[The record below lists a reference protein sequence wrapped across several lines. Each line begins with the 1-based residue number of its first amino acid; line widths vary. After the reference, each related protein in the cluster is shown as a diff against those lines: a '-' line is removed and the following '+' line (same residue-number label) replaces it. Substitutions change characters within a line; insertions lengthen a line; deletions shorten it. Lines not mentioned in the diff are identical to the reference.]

1 MFKWVSLSYTCP
13 SRLGL
18 SAMFS
23 CFSRLFYAM
32 ISSGII
38 ILYVPWILLQGD
50 NCECWSA
57 DGAKRSKVL
66 ADLREV
72 NLNES

>member
-1 MFKWVSLSYTCP
+1 
-13 SRLGL
+13 
-18 SAMFS
+18 
-23 CFSRLFYAM
+23 M